1 MTENKIEIVY
11 EAIADKIDNL
21 GEEKAKLFL
30 AKLSLLLANK
40 IEDTSFVLNAK
51 DTNEDH
57 MEVKYNFHHMLGS
70 SQGFIRA
77 SCVFTNGAK
86 GRIMRHAD
94 LSK

>member
-40 IEDTSFVLNAK
+40 IEDTSFALNAI
-51 DTNEDH
+51 DD
-57 MEVKYNFHHMLGS
+57 
-70 SQGFIRA
+70 A
-77 SCVFTNGAK
+77 A
-86 GRIMRHAD
+86 
-94 LSK
+94 LSLNQ